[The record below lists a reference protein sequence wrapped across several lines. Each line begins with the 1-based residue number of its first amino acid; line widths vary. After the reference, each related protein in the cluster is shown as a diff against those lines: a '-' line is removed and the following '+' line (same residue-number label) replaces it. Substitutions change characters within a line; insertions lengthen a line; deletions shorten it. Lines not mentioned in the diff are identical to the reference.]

1 MRVFTLYYVLVR
13 STMVRRINI
22 SDVTIGTWGAID
34 ELMAKQMHEG
44 TFEPT
49 LVISTWDADE
59 PSLGIGLH
67 EDADMVDTELAR
79 DRGFAVGRRCAFGG
93 GTGVQTP
100 DTPNYF
106 LYYRN
111 EDTTIR
117 EETDRSG
124 EANVA
129 GLERIGLEAEYSSI
143 GDTEIVIDGTNYKVI
158 AGAAATTHVRDFW
171 AVTGGIVWDFS
182 DAGTILDDALDM
194 PAEKFEDKDT
204 DSLTARIQPISQLIE
219 EEEIDVSKTEVIDAV
234 AEANV
239 EAILGPD
246 EPIEPTSWRPEERA
260 FIESMSDFFESDTW
274 INRRSTARMCRRVD
288 PELAVGMAAYKS
300 EKLIKASVV
309 LDSERRIRDALI
321 TGDPYLRPQPTVT
334 EPGLLDE
341 LESELRGLD
350 VTDESTIVE
359 TVSRAF
365 DRPDVEVSGI
375 SPEDI
380 ATPIV
385 RAADHTEP
393 IADYLERH

>member
-1 MRVFTLYYVLVR
+1 
-13 STMVRRINI
+13 MVRRIDI
-22 SDVTIGTWGAID
+22 DDVTIGTWGAID
-34 ELMAKQMHEG
+34 ELMARQMHEG

-49 LVISTWDADE
+49 LVVSTWDAEE

-67 EDADMVDTELAR
+67 EDADMVDVELAR

-100 DTPNYF
+100 DTPNYL
-106 LYYRN
+106 LYYRK

-124 EANVA
+124 EANVT

-143 GDTEIVIDGTNYKVI
+143 GDTEIVIDGKNYKVI

-171 AVTGGIVWDFS
+171 AVTGGVVWDFS
-182 DAGTILDDALDM
+182 EAGTILDDALDM

-219 EEEIDVSKTEVIDAV
+219 EAEIDVSKTEVIDAV

-239 EAILGPD
+239 EALLRPD
-246 EPIEPTSWRPEERA
+246 EPIESTSWRPDERA
-260 FIESMSDFFESDTW
+260 FIDEMSDFFESDTW

-288 PELAVGMAAYKS
+288 PGLSIGMAAYKS

-309 LDSERRIRDALI
+309 LDADGRIRNVLI

-341 LESELRGLD
+341 LEFELRGLD
-350 VTDESTIVE
+350 VTDESAIVSTI
-359 TVSRAF
+359 SRVV

-380 ATPIV
+380 AAPIV

-393 IADYLERH
+393 VADYLERH